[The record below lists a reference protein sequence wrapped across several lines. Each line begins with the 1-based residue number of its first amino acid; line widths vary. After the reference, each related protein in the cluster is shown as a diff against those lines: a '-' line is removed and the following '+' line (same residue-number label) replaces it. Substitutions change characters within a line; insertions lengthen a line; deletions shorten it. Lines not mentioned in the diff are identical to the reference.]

1 MAPNYEYG
9 KSAVAAFKAALSKL
23 RPDVEWV
30 EEQWPPLFKIDAG
43 STVQA
48 LALAKPDAIYNVTF
62 GPDLAK
68 FVREGSIRGL
78 FRDRDVVSLLT
89 GEPEY
94 LDPLGEETP
103 EGWIVS
109 GYPWYAIDTPEHDR
123 FLKAYQDRFNDY
135 PRLGSIV
142 GYATMKSVA
151 AILAN
156 AKSTDVDD
164 LIAAAEG
171 VKVDTPLGE
180 ITYRAVDHQSTM
192 GIFVGRTA
200 IKDGKGVMVD
210 FSYKNGA
217 DFLPDEEE
225 TRKLRNAD

>member
-1 MAPNYEYG
+1 
-9 KSAVAAFKAALSKL
+9 
-23 RPDVEWV
+23 
-30 EEQWPPLFKIDAG
+30 
-43 STVQA
+43 
-48 LALAKPDAIYNVTF
+48 
-62 GPDLAK
+62 
-68 FVREGSIRGL
+68 
-78 FRDRDVVSLLT
+78 
-89 GEPEY
+89 
-94 LDPLGEETP
+94 
-103 EGWIVS
+103 
-109 GYPWYAIDTPEHDR
+109 
-123 FLKAYQDRFNDY
+123 
-135 PRLGSIV
+135 
-142 GYATMKSVA
+142 MKSVA